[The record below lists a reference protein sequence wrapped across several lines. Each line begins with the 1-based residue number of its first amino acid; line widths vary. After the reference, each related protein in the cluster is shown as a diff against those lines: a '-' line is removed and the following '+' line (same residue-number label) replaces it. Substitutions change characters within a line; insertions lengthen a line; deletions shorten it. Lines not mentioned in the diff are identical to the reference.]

1 MPSSD
6 SELRLPAQLTI
17 TFTRSLASGHHPH
30 NMSTMPSHQREVYPR
45 SDFTGSIKKPIQ
57 GGSVFEIKMRSK
69 VKPIKRDGSTT
80 TYWTYKPTLL
90 QEESFGAP
98 KERHQA
104 AIDEFCRLLDISR
117 LSKDL
122 TPAEHNVALL
132 TAAKE
137 FQYTHSFFEPRCRV
151 WSRGTSDSPNTR
163 HFDVEVGDVSRRQ
176 TFLDFLFGRP
186 RSDPG
191 TYHDVVYDDDRAAR
205 SRSHRRRSRVAVQE
219 SVGAQ
224 EGKEGEI

>member
-1 MPSSD
+1 MT
-6 SELRLPAQLTI
+6 LRLLAQLTI
-17 TFTRSLASGHHPH
+17 TFTRSLASDHQPH
-30 NMSTMPSHQREVYPR
+30 DMSTMPSHQREVYPR
-45 SDFTGSIKKPIQ
+45 SDFTDSIKKPIQ

-69 VKPIKRDGSTT
+69 GKTSRRDGSTT
-80 TYWTYKPTLL
+80 LYWKYKPTLL

-98 KERHQA
+98 KERHEA
-104 AIDEFCRLLDISR
+104 AIDEFCRLLDICR

-132 TAAKE
+132 TAAKKE

-151 WSRGTSDSPNTR
+151 WSRGTSDSPEAR
-163 HFDVEVGDVSRRQ
+163 HFDVEVGDISRRQ

-191 TYHDVVYDDDRAAR
+191 SYHDVVYDDDRAAR
-205 SRSHRRRSRVAVQE
+205 SQSHRRRSRVAVQE
-219 SVGAQ
+219 SVGVQ
-224 EGKEGEI
+224 EGEEGEI